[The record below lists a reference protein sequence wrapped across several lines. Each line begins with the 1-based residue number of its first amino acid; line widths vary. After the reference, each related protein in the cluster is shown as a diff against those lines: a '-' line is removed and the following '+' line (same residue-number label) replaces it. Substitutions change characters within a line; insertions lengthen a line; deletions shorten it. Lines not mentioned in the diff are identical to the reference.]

1 MEMPVSFDRLTPTIK
16 QAFAEYVSD
25 NVTASLYLLGGYY
38 ADYSRCKRLVTVLSV
53 EQDYLF
59 DEAMTETTLAFQVIG
74 YDDVF
79 YWTHKEKEECP
90 F

>member
-1 MEMPVSFDRLTPTIK
+1 METPVSFNELPSTIRMEFWSYLRNTAVSSGCYEDCTRLGIALP
-16 QAFAEYVSD
+16 
-25 NVTASLYLLGGYY
+25 SLVQVRHVVY
-38 ADYSRCKRLVTVLSV
+38 
-53 EQDYLF
+53 DYLF

-79 YWTHKEKEECP
+79 CWTRKEKEECP